1 MLRPTEWGWLM
12 RDWGGERPLVGCDRR
27 WGERPFADCAERWAE
42 RPLKSTLIVMTTYGK
57 NINIVIIK
65 LVDESVFLRDT
76 P

>member
-1 MLRPTEWGWLM
+1 LIGKRGMDNGRSASQLM
-12 RDWGGERPLVGCDRR
+12 KFIQVM
-27 WGERPFADCAERWAE
+27 GERPFADCAERWGE